1 MGFKGWLKVDM
12 VDWYLLGIFVELM
25 IEVFLVVY
33 FFIVMVDKFKYML
46 FYGMEL
52 YDLGGD
58 DNLGVLS

>member
-1 MGFKGWLKVDM
+1 M
-12 VDWYLLGIFVELM
+12 GIFVELM

-33 FFIVMVDKFKYML
+33 FFLVMVDKFKYML